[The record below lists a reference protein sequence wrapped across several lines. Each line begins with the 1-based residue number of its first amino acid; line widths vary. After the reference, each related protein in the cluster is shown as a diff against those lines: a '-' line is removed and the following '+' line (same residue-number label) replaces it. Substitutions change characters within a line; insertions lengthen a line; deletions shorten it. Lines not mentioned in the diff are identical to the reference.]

1 MRKLFTSVMAAL
13 CMAAPLSTLSAQQTQ
28 LTEAQKEAF
37 KKEVLPVV
45 FEQIKEQAG
54 IDILGWANPQLSNTF
69 AGIPVLESSSLRA
82 AATDPM
88 TVHPDSIVVDL
99 ASLGLDLSSMGE
111 IGSMVGGMIG
121 NEITITF
128 DGYETKT
135 LPIFTVGSHPI
146 TVDLPQTINV
156 KGQTGTTV
164 ASINFESPEGS
175 TKLIDVNVSIS
186 ALNGMVNLD
195 LLGCTLEQN
204 ETTDL
209 VANVD
214 IKDDLRTIA
223 QAAAGILGGE
233 NSASILEGLEPD
245 YQITVGLS
253 GLATGTIPAT
263 LYAIPENITGTLVP
277 MGNAVVHLNMLNTM
291 MPVEQIDVT
300 GYKDNAVTYS
310 VLYLDMTKTESS
322 ASTVSSLVVD
332 NWKYGSE
339 AKTDSTLTNKTFITM
354 TDNTPSIPTTPKAA
368 VKSVI
373 NHVVAQLA
381 EDGEATWYELSIAQT
396 GNKDATTAEDA
407 TPVVDITV
415 SPYTAGTE
423 AIADVDI
430 TTYKDG
436 EAATYTVRA
445 TADLTSKVITVDV
458 INDETTYGTAY
469 FTSNAMDI
477 ITANEDIATEAA
489 AIRIIPTDNGVRV
502 LNAERADYQIVSM
515 TGSTVA
521 RGVVSG
527 DETISTANLPKGIYV
542 IAVDQNGDREVVKFV
557 R

>member
-88 TVHPDSIVVDL
+88 TVHPDSVVVSL
-99 ASLGLDLSSMGE
+99 TSLGVDATS
-111 IGSMVGGMIG
+111 IPVVGAMIG
-121 NEITITF
+121 NEVTITF
-128 DGYETKT
+128 EGYETKT

-156 KGQTGTTV
+156 KGETGASV
-164 ASINFESPEGS
+164 ASVNFESPEGS
-175 TKLIDVNVSIS
+175 TKLIDVNVSVS
-186 ALNGMVNLD
+186 ALNGMMNFD

-214 IKDDLRTIA
+214 IKDGLRDLASLIAGFAGSSVPATI
-223 QAAAGILGGE
+223 
-233 NSASILEGLEPD
+233 NSD

-277 MGNAVVHLNMLNTM
+277 VGNAVVHLNMLNTM

-373 NHVVAQLA
+373 NRVVAQLA

-430 TTYKDG
+430 TTYKNG
-436 EAATYTVRA
+436 EATATYTVRA

-458 INDETTYGTAY
+458 INGETTYGTAY
-469 FTSNAMDI
+469 FTSNAADI
-477 ITANEDIATEAA
+477 ITANEEIAEEAA

>member
-1 MRKLFTSVMAAL
+1 M
-13 CMAAPLSTLSAQQTQ
+13 
-28 LTEAQKEAF
+28 
-37 KKEVLPVV
+37 
-45 FEQIKEQAG
+45 
-54 IDILGWANPQLSNTF
+54 
-69 AGIPVLESSSLRA
+69 
-82 AATDPM
+82 
-88 TVHPDSIVVDL
+88 
-99 ASLGLDLSSMGE
+99 
-111 IGSMVGGMIG
+111 
-121 NEITITF
+121 ITF
-128 DGYETKT
+128 EGYETKT

-156 KGQTGTTV
+156 KGETGASV
-164 ASINFESPEGS
+164 ASVNFESPEGS
-175 TKLIDVNVSIS
+175 TKLIDVNVSVS
-186 ALNGMVNLD
+186 ALNGMMNFD

-204 ETTDL
+204 EATDL

-214 IKDDLRTIA
+214 IKDGLRDLASLIAGFAGSSVPATI
-223 QAAAGILGGE
+223 
-233 NSASILEGLEPD
+233 NSD

-277 MGNAVVHLNMLNTM
+277 VGNAVVHLNMLNTM

-300 GYKDNAVTYS
+300 GYKENATAYS
-310 VLYLDMTKTESS
+310 VLYLNMTKTESS

-354 TDNTPSIPTTPKAA
+354 TDNTPSIPTTPEAA

-373 NHVVAQLA
+373 NRVVSQLA

-436 EAATYTVRA
+436 EATATYTVRA

-458 INDETTYGTAY
+458 INGETTYGTAY
-469 FTSNAMDI
+469 FTSNAADI
-477 ITANEDIATEAA
+477 ITANEEIAEEAA

>member
-88 TVHPDSIVVDL
+88 TVHPDSIVIDGTELVNLLPISDAL
-99 ASLGLDLSSMGE
+99 KPVITGVIGE
-111 IGSMVGGMIG
+111 
-121 NEITITF
+121 TLKITF
-128 DGYETKT
+128 EDYSTKK
-135 LPIFTVGSHPI
+135 LPIAFGTHPI
-146 TVDLPQTINV
+146 TVDLPATISINN
-156 KGQTGTTV
+156 GAL
-164 ASINFESPEGS
+164 ASIYFDS
-175 TKLIDVNVSIS
+175 
-186 ALNGMVNLD
+186 
-195 LLGCTLEQN
+195 
-204 ETTDL
+204 TTDAGHLLDVDVDMSLFGSDKSDL
-209 VANVD
+209 VSCSLLLDATATLNAQ
-214 IKDDLRTIA
+214 LTI
-223 QAAAGILGGE
+223 E
-233 NSASILEGLEPD
+233 DGLTTIWNTIGQLAPLPALPETD
-245 YQITVGLS
+245 YLVTVGLA
-253 GLATGTIPAT
+253 GLQTGSVRAD
-263 LYAIPENITGTLVP
+263 LYAIPHNLSGARVPAGT
-277 MGNAVVHLNMLNTM
+277 AVVAINTKNTFPIEKIDVISYEANAPKDTTLFNLNM
-291 MPVEQIDVT
+291 
-300 GYKDNAVTYS
+300 S
-310 VLYLDMTKTESS
+310 VSNQQY
-322 ASTVSSLVVD
+322 
-332 NWKYGSE
+332 
-339 AKTDSTLTNKTFITM
+339 TLTVDKSAIAQQ
-354 TDNTPSIPTTPKAA
+354 DTTLAKRTIIGMSGEGATVIWGGVQSLINSVVTRA
-368 VKSVI
+368 V
-373 NHVVAQLA
+373 NELA
-381 EDGEATWYELSIAQT
+381 NEGEATWFEMSVDTIAAT
-396 GNKDATTAEDA
+396 DGKIAADAESS
-407 TPVVDITV
+407 PVVDITV

-436 EAATYTVRA
+436 EAAATYTVRA

-458 INDETTYGTAY
+458 INGETTYGTAY
-469 FTSNAMDI
+469 FTSNAADI
-477 ITANEDIATEAA
+477 ITANEEIAEEAA

>member
-88 TVHPDSIVVDL
+88 TVHPDSVVVSL
-99 ASLGLDLSSMGE
+99 TSLGVDATS
-111 IGSMVGGMIG
+111 IPVVGAMIG
-121 NEITITF
+121 NEVTITF
-128 DGYETKT
+128 EGYETKT

-156 KGQTGTTV
+156 KGETGASV
-164 ASINFESPEGS
+164 ASVNFESPEGS
-175 TKLIDVNVSIS
+175 TKLIDVNVSVS
-186 ALNGMVNLD
+186 ALNGMMNFD

-214 IKDDLRTIA
+214 IKDGLRDLASLIA
-223 QAAAGILGGE
+223 GFAGSSVPAAI
-233 NSASILEGLEPD
+233 NSD

-277 MGNAVVHLNMLNTM
+277 VGNAVVHLNMLNTM

-373 NHVVAQLA
+373 NRVVAQLA

-436 EAATYTVRA
+436 EATATYTVRA

-458 INDETTYGTAY
+458 INGETTYGTAY
-469 FTSNAMDI
+469 FTSNAADI
-477 ITANEDIATEAA
+477 ITANEEIAEEAA

>member
-88 TVHPDSIVVDL
+88 TVHPDSVVVSL
-99 ASLGLDLSSMGE
+99 TSLGVDATS
-111 IGSMVGGMIG
+111 IPVVGAMIG
-121 NEITITF
+121 NEVTITF
-128 DGYETKT
+128 EGYETKT

-156 KGQTGTTV
+156 KGETGASV
-164 ASINFESPEGS
+164 ASVNFESPEGS
-175 TKLIDVNVSIS
+175 TKLIDVNVSVS
-186 ALNGMVNLD
+186 ALNGMMNFD

-214 IKDDLRTIA
+214 IKDGLRDLASLIA
-223 QAAAGILGGE
+223 GFAGSSVPAAI
-233 NSASILEGLEPD
+233 NSD

-277 MGNAVVHLNMLNTM
+277 VGNAVVHLNMLNTM

-373 NHVVAQLA
+373 NRVVAQLA

-458 INDETTYGTAY
+458 INGETTYGTAY
-469 FTSNAMDI
+469 FTSNAADI
-477 ITANEDIATEAA
+477 ITANEEIAEEAA

>member
-13 CMAAPLSTLSAQQTQ
+13 CMAAPLSMLSAQQTQ

-88 TVHPDSIVVDL
+88 TVHPDSVVVSL
-99 ASLGLDLSSMGE
+99 TSLGVDAAS
-111 IGSMVGGMIG
+111 IPVVGAMIG
-121 NEITITF
+121 NEVTITF
-128 DGYETKT
+128 EGYETKT

-156 KGQTGTTV
+156 KGETGASV
-164 ASINFESPEGS
+164 ASVNFESPEGS
-175 TKLIDVNVSIS
+175 TKLIDVNVSVS
-186 ALNGMVNLD
+186 ALNGMMNFD

-204 ETTDL
+204 EATDL

-214 IKDDLRTIA
+214 IKDGLRDLASLIAGFAGSSVPATI
-223 QAAAGILGGE
+223 
-233 NSASILEGLEPD
+233 NSD

-277 MGNAVVHLNMLNTM
+277 VGNAVVHLNMLNTM

-354 TDNTPSIPTTPKAA
+354 TDNTPSIPTTPEAA
-368 VKSVI
+368 VKSVV
-373 NHVVAQLA
+373 NRVVTQLA

-436 EAATYTVRA
+436 EATATYTVRA

-458 INDETTYGTAY
+458 INGETTYGTAY
-469 FTSNAMDI
+469 FTSNAADI
-477 ITANEDIATEAA
+477 ITANEEIAEEAA

>member
-13 CMAAPLSTLSAQQTQ
+13 CMAAPLSMLSAQQTQ

-88 TVHPDSIVVDL
+88 TVHPDSVVVSL
-99 ASLGLDLSSMGE
+99 TSLGVDAAS
-111 IGSMVGGMIG
+111 IPVVGAMIG
-121 NEITITF
+121 NEVTITF
-128 DGYETKT
+128 EGYETKT

-156 KGQTGTTV
+156 KGETGASV
-164 ASINFESPEGS
+164 ASVNFESPEGS
-175 TKLIDVNVSIS
+175 TKLIDVNVSVS
-186 ALNGMVNLD
+186 ALNGMMNFD

-204 ETTDL
+204 EATDL

-214 IKDDLRTIA
+214 IKDGLRDLASLIAGFAGSSVPATI
-223 QAAAGILGGE
+223 
-233 NSASILEGLEPD
+233 NSD

-277 MGNAVVHLNMLNTM
+277 VGNAVVHLNMLNTM

-354 TDNTPSIPTTPKAA
+354 TDNTPSIPTTPEAA
-368 VKSVI
+368 VKSVV
-373 NHVVAQLA
+373 NRVVTQLA

-436 EAATYTVRA
+436 EATATYTVRA

-458 INDETTYGTAY
+458 INGETTYGTAY
-469 FTSNAMDI
+469 FTSNAADI
-477 ITANEDIATEAA
+477 ITANEEIAEEAA
-489 AIRIIPTDNGVRV
+489 AIRIIPTDNGVRF

>member
-54 IDILGWANPQLSNTF
+54 IDILGWANPSLSNTF

-88 TVHPDSIVVDL
+88 TVHPDSVVVSL
-99 ASLGLDLSSMGE
+99 TSLGVDAAS
-111 IGSMVGGMIG
+111 IPVVGAMIG
-121 NEITITF
+121 NEVTITF
-128 DGYETKT
+128 EGYETKT

-156 KGQTGTTV
+156 KGETGASV
-164 ASINFESPEGS
+164 ASVNFESPEGS
-175 TKLIDVNVSIS
+175 TKLIDVNVSVS
-186 ALNGMVNLD
+186 ALNGMMNFD

-204 ETTDL
+204 EATDL

-214 IKDDLRTIA
+214 IKDGLRDLASLIAGFAGSSVPATI
-223 QAAAGILGGE
+223 
-233 NSASILEGLEPD
+233 NSD

-277 MGNAVVHLNMLNTM
+277 VGNAVVHLNMLNTM

-354 TDNTPSIPTTPKAA
+354 TDNTPSIPTTPEAA
-368 VKSVI
+368 VKSVV
-373 NHVVAQLA
+373 NRVVTQLA

-436 EAATYTVRA
+436 EATATYTVRA

-458 INDETTYGTAY
+458 INGETTYGTAY
-469 FTSNAMDI
+469 FTSNAADI
-477 ITANEDIATEAA
+477 ITANEEIAEEAA

>member
-1 MRKLFTSVMAAL
+1 MKKLFTSVMAAL
-13 CMAAPLSTLSAQQTQ
+13 CLAAPVGTLSAQQTQ

-82 AATDPM
+82 TTTDPM
-88 TVHPDSIVVDL
+88 TVHPDSVVVSL
-99 ASLGLDLSSMGE
+99 SALGINASSIPV
-111 IGSMVGGMIG
+111 IGSMIG
-121 NEITITF
+121 DEMTITF
-128 DGYETKT
+128 EGYETKT
-135 LPIFTVGSHPI
+135 LPFITAGTHPI
-146 TVDLPQTINV
+146 TIDLPQTINV
-156 KGQTGTTV
+156 VGATGASV
-164 ASINFESPEGS
+164 ASVKFESPEGS
-175 TKLIDVNVSIS
+175 TKLIDVNVSVS
-186 ALNGMVNLD
+186 ALNDMMNFD

-214 IKDDLRTIA
+214 IKDGLRDLADVIAGFAGTSVPSTI
-223 QAAAGILGGE
+223 
-233 NSASILEGLEPD
+233 NYD

-253 GLATGTIPAT
+253 GLVTGAIPAT
-263 LYAIPENITGTLVP
+263 LYAVPENVTGTLVP
-277 MGNAVVHLNMLNTM
+277 VGNAVVHLNLQNTM
-291 MPVEQIDVT
+291 MPIEQIDVT
-300 GYKDNAVTYS
+300 SYQNNTVAYS

-322 ASTVSSLVVD
+322 ASTVSSLVID

-354 TDNTPSIPTTPKAA
+354 TDNTPSIPTTSRAA

-373 NHVVAQLA
+373 DRVVTQLA
-381 EDGEATWYELSIAQT
+381 EEGEATWYELSIAQT

-430 TTYKDG
+430 TTYNNG
-436 EAATYTVRA
+436 EAATTYTVRA
-445 TADLTSKVITVDV
+445 TADLTSQVISVDV
-458 INDETTYGTAY
+458 MNGETTYGTAY
-469 FTSNAMDI
+469 FTSNVAGI
-477 ITANEDIATEAA
+477 ITANEDIAEEAS

-502 LNAERADYQIVSM
+502 LNVDRAEYQIVSM

-542 IAVDQNGDREVVKFV
+542 IAIDQNGNREVVKFV

>member
-1 MRKLFTSVMAAL
+1 MKKLFTSVMAAL
-13 CMAAPLSTLSAQQTQ
+13 CLAAPVGTLSAQQTQ

-82 AATDPM
+82 TTTDPM

-99 ASLGLDLSSMGE
+99 ASLGLKTEDIPLV
-111 IGSMVGGMIG
+111 GSMIG
-121 NEITITF
+121 DEITIGF
-128 DGYETKT
+128 EGYETKT
-135 LPIFTVGSHPI
+135 LPLITAGTHPI
-146 TVDLPQTINV
+146 TIDLPQTINV
-156 KGQTGTTV
+156 KGAAGTL
-164 ASINFESPEGS
+164 ASVKFESPEGS
-175 TKLIDVNVSIS
+175 TKLIDVNVSLS
-186 ALNGMVNLD
+186 LLGGDPDD
-195 LLGCTLEQN
+195 LLSCSLEQN

-214 IKDDLRTIA
+214 IKDYLRTLA
-223 QAAAGILGGE
+223 QAAAGIFGGE

-263 LYAIPENITGTLVP
+263 LYAVPENITGTLVP
-277 MGNAVVHLNMLNTM
+277 VGNAVVHLNMLNTM

-300 GYKDNAVTYS
+300 GYKENATVYS
-310 VLYLDMTKTESS
+310 VLYLNMTKTESS

-339 AKTDSTLTNKTFITM
+339 AKTDSTLTSKTFITM
-354 TDNTPSIPTTPKAA
+354 TDKTASIPTTPEAA
-368 VKSVI
+368 VKNVI
-373 NHVVAQLA
+373 DRVVAQLA
-381 EDGEATWYELSIAQT
+381 EDGEASWYELSIAQT
-396 GNKDATTAEDA
+396 GNKDIETAEDA

-415 SPYTAGTE
+415 SPYTGGESE
-423 AIADVDI
+423 AIADIDI
-430 TTYKDG
+430 TTYKNG
-436 EAATYTVRA
+436 EAAGTYTVRA
-445 TADLTSKVITVDV
+445 TANYTSQVIAVDV
-458 INDETTYGTAY
+458 MNGETKYGTAY

-502 LNAERADYQIVSM
+502 LNVDRAEYQIVSM

>member
-88 TVHPDSIVVDL
+88 TVHPDSVVVSL
-99 ASLGLDLSSMGE
+99 TSLGVDATS
-111 IGSMVGGMIG
+111 IPVVGAMIG
-121 NEITITF
+121 NEVTITF
-128 DGYETKT
+128 EGYETKT

-156 KGQTGTTV
+156 KGETGASV
-164 ASINFESPEGS
+164 ASVNFESPEGS
-175 TKLIDVNVSIS
+175 TKLIDVNVSVS
-186 ALNGMVNLD
+186 ALNGMMNFD

-214 IKDDLRTIA
+214 IKDGLRDLASLIAGFAGSSVPATI
-223 QAAAGILGGE
+223 
-233 NSASILEGLEPD
+233 NSD

-277 MGNAVVHLNMLNTM
+277 VGNAVVHLNMLNTM

-354 TDNTPSIPTTPKAA
+354 TDNTPSIPTTPEAA

-373 NHVVAQLA
+373 NRVVAQLA

-430 TTYKDG
+430 TTYKNG
-436 EAATYTVRA
+436 EATATYTVRA

-458 INDETTYGTAY
+458 INGETTYGTAY
-469 FTSNAMDI
+469 FTSNAADI
-477 ITANEDIATEAA
+477 ITANEEIAEEAA

>member
-13 CMAAPLSTLSAQQTQ
+13 CMAAPLSTLSAQQIQ

-88 TVHPDSIVVDL
+88 TVHPDSVVVSL
-99 ASLGLDLSSMGE
+99 TSLGVDATS
-111 IGSMVGGMIG
+111 IPVVGAMIG
-121 NEITITF
+121 NEVTITF
-128 DGYETKT
+128 EGYETKT

-156 KGQTGTTV
+156 KGETGASV
-164 ASINFESPEGS
+164 ASVNFESPEGS
-175 TKLIDVNVSIS
+175 TKLIDVNVSVS
-186 ALNGMVNLD
+186 ALNGMMNFD

-214 IKDDLRTIA
+214 IKDGLRDLASLIA
-223 QAAAGILGGE
+223 GFAGSSVPAAI
-233 NSASILEGLEPD
+233 NSD

-277 MGNAVVHLNMLNTM
+277 VGNAVVHLNMLNTM

-373 NHVVAQLA
+373 NRVVAQLA

-436 EAATYTVRA
+436 EATATYTVRA

-458 INDETTYGTAY
+458 INGETTYGTAY
-469 FTSNAMDI
+469 FTSNAADI
-477 ITANEDIATEAA
+477 ITANEEIAEEAA

>member
-88 TVHPDSIVVDL
+88 TVHPDSVVVSL
-99 ASLGLDLSSMGE
+99 TSLGVDAAS
-111 IGSMVGGMIG
+111 IPVVGAMIG
-121 NEITITF
+121 NEVTITF
-128 DGYETKT
+128 EGYETKT

-156 KGQTGTTV
+156 KGETGASV
-164 ASINFESPEGS
+164 ASVNFESPEGS
-175 TKLIDVNVSIS
+175 TKLIDVNVSVS
-186 ALNGMVNLD
+186 ALNGMMNFD

-204 ETTDL
+204 EATDL

-214 IKDDLRTIA
+214 IKDGLRDLASLIAGFAGSSVPATI
-223 QAAAGILGGE
+223 
-233 NSASILEGLEPD
+233 NSD

-277 MGNAVVHLNMLNTM
+277 VGNAVVHLNMLNTM

-354 TDNTPSIPTTPKAA
+354 TDNTPSIPTTPEAA
-368 VKSVI
+368 VKSVV
-373 NHVVAQLA
+373 NRVVTQLA

-436 EAATYTVRA
+436 EATATYTVRA

-458 INDETTYGTAY
+458 INGETTYGTAY
-469 FTSNAMDI
+469 FTSNAADI
-477 ITANEDIATEAA
+477 ITANEEIAEEAA

>member
-88 TVHPDSIVVDL
+88 TVHPDSVVVSL
-99 ASLGLDLSSMGE
+99 TSLGVDATS
-111 IGSMVGGMIG
+111 IPVVGAMIG
-121 NEITITF
+121 NEVTITF
-128 DGYETKT
+128 EGYETKT

-156 KGQTGTTV
+156 KGETGASV
-164 ASINFESPEGS
+164 ASVNFESPEGS
-175 TKLIDVNVSIS
+175 TKLIDVNVSVS
-186 ALNGMVNLD
+186 ALNGMMNFD

-214 IKDDLRTIA
+214 IKDGLRDLASLIA
-223 QAAAGILGGE
+223 GFAGSSVPAAI
-233 NSASILEGLEPD
+233 NSD

-277 MGNAVVHLNMLNTM
+277 VGNAVVHLNMLNTM

-373 NHVVAQLA
+373 NRVVAQLA

-430 TTYKDG
+430 TTYKNG

-458 INDETTYGTAY
+458 INGETTYGTAY
-469 FTSNAMDI
+469 FTSNAADI
-477 ITANEDIATEAA
+477 ITANEDIAEEAA